1 MTELEFKKLL
11 KDNFTRDQIIW
22 FASNGSYDPD
32 DTEGEIKADV
42 ARQLFDAKMDK
53 TPDQTD
59 KLLKFIN
66 GPKKTYDL
74 QSFAQA
80 AGFKDQKIGNKT
92 LTAADQFYASYPN
105 ASRPD
110 KELWNAGISIAF
122 GEDGLDKLN
131 RVMASEKRNREYA
144 AQRKFDDRSLAGK
157 IIDAVISPRETEARA
172 EGRAPTDKD
181 KRLDLAENVLMV
193 MPFSGVAKAVGRAAR
208 IPSIASKILNRGAY
222 AAATIGVPHAM
233 EGLDSY
239 FYSPEENLDR
249 SKYRESDAVLGS
261 LTNIVAPKAL
271 EMKFGR
277 LNRYLPGS
285 KGKPGMS
292 EMGKAQ
298 LDQAIADG
306 LWTKPKKETV
316 KAVTE
321 YNAAQMHGG
330 EVDKVMPEFH
340 EKLIQEME
348 TGVPT
353 NSMLDKSRAS
363 SIFKYMADHE
373 PNNAAQNYIEA
384 GFVQKAADD
393 MGYEGA
399 EQIAEGMAKS
409 QNFDDIISFSD
420 QVIKDANTMD
430 MLRYRNPKLATAVDA
445 ALEAG
450 ANWGTNKYGSKR
462 DADILLGGVSRML
475 GSIDPSLNLSKKLED
490 SRKEDIEEQRNEVK
504 KSQAKQILDTQNL
517 DAEDREWLN
526 KLIKNPKMME
536 GYGEGGSSKFKN
548 WLLLRGQ
555 DILRGTELFRPTYE
569 VE

>member
-1 MTELEFKKLL
+1 MTDLEFRKLL

-32 DTEGEIKADV
+32 NTEGEIKADV

-53 TPDQTD
+53 TPEQTD

-66 GPKKTYDL
+66 GPKQTYDL

-105 ASRPD
+105 ASRSD
-110 KELWNAGISIAF
+110 RELWNAGITGVF
-122 GEDGLDKLN
+122 GYDALDKLD

-157 IIDAVISPRETEARA
+157 IIDAVISPRATEARA
-172 EGRAPTDKD
+172 EGREPSDKD
-181 KRLDLAENVLMV
+181 KWLDRTENALMAL
-193 MPFSGVAKAVGRAAR
+193 PFSGVAKAIGRVAR
-208 IPSIASKILNRGAY
+208 VPSIASKILNKGAY
-222 AAATIGVPHAM
+222 TAATVGVPHAM
-233 EGLDSY
+233 EALDAK

-249 SKYRESDAVLGS
+249 SAYRESDAVLGS
-261 LTNIVAPKAL
+261 LTNVVAPKAL
-271 EMKFGR
+271 ELKFGR

-316 KAVTE
+316 KAVTD
-321 YNAAQMHGG
+321 YNAIQQRGG
-330 EVDKVMPEFH
+330 EVDKLMPEFH
-340 EKLIQEME
+340 EKLASQIE

-353 NSMLDKSRAS
+353 NSVLDQSRARG
-363 SIFKYMADHE
+363 IFKYMAE
-373 PNNAAQNYIEA
+373 NTPNNSAQNYIEA

-399 EQIAEGMAKS
+399 EQIMEGLTKS
-409 QNFDDIISFSD
+409 PNFDDILSFSD

-450 ANWGTNKYGSKR
+450 SNWGINKYGSKR
-462 DADILLGGVSRML
+462 DADIILGGVSRML

-504 KSQAKQILDTQNL
+504 KSQAKQILETKEL
-517 DAEDREWLN
+517 EAEDREWLN